1 MILGYSIYF
10 YDERQ
15 PPITLQPATQSTNS
29 NQHGPTSTFPSTR
42 PIIIWRRCTSTWV
55 TVRQRTAT
63 HVSRAIL
70 AIITYVR
77 TSYFKGT
84 SQISEVLWK
93 YFGSD
98 EVLLKYVMYLLLLK
112 YKIAISVSNPSISTM
127 TSGML
132 FISILYSLFILY
144 SSAHLCRQPSVSRR
158 HPAASGHG
166 HGHGGWR
173 RVHGGYALAEASASA
188 SAAVTSRSRTHHYHS
203 QSLSHTHTHLT
214 ITIHTL
220 ISASPPPMQND

>member
-1 MILGYSIYF
+1 MGDFGDY
-10 YDERQ
+10 
-15 PPITLQPATQSTNS
+15 
-29 NQHGPTSTFPSTR
+29 
-42 PIIIWRRCTSTWV
+42 
-55 TVRQRTAT
+55 
-63 HVSRAIL
+63 
-70 AIITYVR
+70 YVR
-77 TSYFKGT
+77 TCFVLQRYFK
-84 SQISEVLWK
+84 ISEVLWK

>member
-1 MILGYSIYF
+1 VPSGSSGCRSDFVRDAKPNLTLLQPSYFCHKKILGVGFRFEQNHS
-10 YDERQ
+10 
-15 PPITLQPATQSTNS
+15 LSTGYP
-29 NQHGPTSTFPSTR
+29 QHT
-42 PIIIWRRCTSTWV
+42 
-55 TVRQRTAT
+55 
-63 HVSRAIL
+63 L

>member
-1 MILGYSIYF
+1 MCTVDRRLTDGTA
-10 YDERQ
+10 ETLQRQ
-15 PPITLQPATQSTNS
+15 PIQCQSGS
-29 NQHGPTSTFPSTR
+29 
-42 PIIIWRRCTSTWV
+42 
-55 TVRQRTAT
+55 AT

-203 QSLSHTHTHLT
+203 QSLSHTHTPHHHHPYTDLC
-214 ITIHTL
+214 L
-220 ISASPPPMQND
+220 SPSYAK

>member
-1 MILGYSIYF
+1 MGGGRRRRQT
-10 YDERQ
+10 DRETGGRTTDKRCMERREGQ
-15 PPITLQPATQSTNS
+15 AHCP
-29 NQHGPTSTFPSTR
+29 
-42 PIIIWRRCTSTWV
+42 
-55 TVRQRTAT
+55 AT

-188 SAAVTSRSRTHHYHS
+188 FRFCRRHIEIEDPPLPQPITIT
-203 QSLSHTHTHLT
+203 HTHTHT
-214 ITIHTL
+214 SPSPSIH
-220 ISASPPPMQND
+220 

>member
-1 MILGYSIYF
+1 M
-10 YDERQ
+10 DEVGRT
-15 PPITLQPATQSTNS
+15 PKKSVVDRPHSLNRPA
-29 NQHGPTSTFPSTR
+29 FTR
-42 PIIIWRRCTSTWV
+42 KKRRYGGGGGRYRWRP
-55 TVRQRTAT
+55 AT